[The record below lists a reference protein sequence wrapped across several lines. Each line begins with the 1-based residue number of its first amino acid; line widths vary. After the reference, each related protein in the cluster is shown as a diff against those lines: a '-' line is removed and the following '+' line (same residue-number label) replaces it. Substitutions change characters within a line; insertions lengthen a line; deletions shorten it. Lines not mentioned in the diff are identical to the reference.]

1 MDAFVVSKLIKNSLQ
16 PKKTVKY
23 VRNRKMREHAD
34 FMSPNDA
41 FSFGAD
47 GSVKPGTGSMDSMGS
62 MSGSMG
68 SMGSMSGS
76 GLSDNMQPMS
86 MPPEDTMMS
95 DLDNNAN
102 TTNNI
107 SLTKIEVTN
116 IGVDDERQEMNQK
129 AKADRLSTTTFILML
144 FINSYAAY
152 LSWDCNTKNNYPL
165 SLKIVFSLFAFMFGS
180 FYLLYY
186 ILFRFDT
193 CKKF

>member
-16 PKKTVKY
+16 PKKTAKY
-23 VRNRKMREHAD
+23 VRNTRNRKVKEHAD

-41 FSFGAD
+41 FSFSAD
-47 GSVKPGTGSMDSMGS
+47 GSVKPGTVSMGS
-62 MSGSMG
+62 MSSMG
-68 SMGSMSGS
+68 SMGSMSGT
-76 GLSDNMQPMS
+76 DIDMQPMS
-86 MPPEDTMMS
+86 MPPEDTML
-95 DLDNNAN
+95 DLDDNAN
-102 TTNNI
+102 TINNI

-116 IGVDDERQEMNQK
+116 IGVDNEKEEMVQK

-186 ILFRFDT
+186 ILFRFDS
-193 CKKF
+193 CNKF

>member
-16 PKKTVKY
+16 PKKTAKY
-23 VRNRKMREHAD
+23 VRNTRNRKVKEHAD

-41 FSFGAD
+41 FTFGAD
-47 GSVKPGTGSMDSMGS
+47 GTVKPGTVSMGS
-62 MSGSMG
+62 MSDTSIDMQ
-68 SMGSMSGS
+68 SMS
-76 GLSDNMQPMS
+76 MT
-86 MPPEDTMMS
+86 PEDTAML
-95 DLDNNAN
+95 DLEDNG

-116 IGVDDERQEMNQK
+116 IGVDNEKEEMVQK

-193 CKKF
+193 CNRF

>member
-16 PKKTVKY
+16 PKKTAKY
-23 VRNRKMREHAD
+23 VRNSRNSRRVKEHAD

-41 FSFGAD
+41 FSFAAD
-47 GSVKPGTGSMDSMGS
+47 GSVKPSTVS
-62 MSGSMG
+62 MS
-68 SMGSMSGS
+68 SMSGS
-76 GLSDNMQPMS
+76 GLSMNADMEPIS
-86 MPPEDTMMS
+86 MPP
-95 DLDNNAN
+95 DLDFDENT

-107 SLTKIEVTN
+107 SITNIEVTN
-116 IGVDDERQEMNQK
+116 VGDERQEMIQK

-193 CKKF
+193 CNRF

>member
-16 PKKTVKY
+16 PKKTAKY
-23 VRNRKMREHAD
+23 VRNTRNRKVKEHAD

-41 FSFGAD
+41 FTFGAD
-47 GSVKPGTGSMDSMGS
+47 GTVKPGTVSMGS
-62 MSGSMG
+62 MSGTSIDMQ
-68 SMGSMSGS
+68 SMS
-76 GLSDNMQPMS
+76 MT
-86 MPPEDTMMS
+86 PEDTSMP
-95 DLDNNAN
+95 DLEDNG

-116 IGVDDERQEMNQK
+116 IGVDNEKEEMVQK

-193 CKKF
+193 CNRF

>member
-16 PKKTVKY
+16 PVKTEKYFKNKKV
-23 VRNRKMREHAD
+23 REHAT

-41 FSFGAD
+41 FTFGAD
-47 GSVKPGTGSMDSMGS
+47 GSVKQSMGAMDSPMGS
-62 MSGSMG
+62 SMG
-68 SMGSMSGS
+68 SMGSNMASMTGVA
-76 GLSDNMQPMS
+76 NMQPMS
-86 MPPEDTMMS
+86 MPPELPEDADETS
-95 DLDNNAN
+95 

-107 SLTKIEVTN
+107 SITKIEVTN
-116 IGVDDERQEMNQK
+116 VGVDDERQEMVQK
-129 AKADRLSTTTFILML
+129 SKAERLSMTTFILML

-165 SLKIVFSLFAFMFGS
+165 SLKIVFSLFALTFGS

-193 CKKF
+193 CNKF